1 MSLKEFF
8 LSRQFLKQ
16 LGLAFIIVVG
26 FVLLLLLY
34 LNIYTRHGQARPV
47 PDFFGLTMN
56 ETDSLAKKSKMRYQV
71 VDSVF
76 TSFVPRGCI
85 VEQNPKPGFKVK
97 KWRTISLII
106 NAFRPEMVAMPNLVD
121 LPLNQAIANI
131 EGAGLEM
138 GTLSYKP
145 DLSRNMVLNQKHNG
159 KDIIEG
165 DSLQKGSIIDLVLG
179 KGLSNQRTIV
189 PDLIGMTLEP
199 ARDRILR
206 ASLNLGTFIFDNT
219 ILAGEDSLNAF
230 VYKQNPEFNEEATL
244 QLGSSIY
251 LWLTVDS
258 MKLPV
263 DSTLIMLSDTIPG
276 LILDT
281 GTEK

>member
-26 FVLLLLLY
+26 FVLLMLLY
-34 LNIYTRHGQARPV
+34 LNIYTRHGQSRPV
-47 PDFFGLTMN
+47 PDFFGLTMKQ
-56 ETDSLAKKSKMRYQV
+56 TDSLARKSKMRYQV

-97 KWRTISLII
+97 KWRNISLII

-131 EGAGLEM
+131 KGAGLEM

-145 DLSRNMVLNQKHNG
+145 DLSKNMVLNQKHNG

-165 DSLQKGSIIDLVLG
+165 DSLQKGAIIDLVLG
-179 KGLSNQRTIV
+179 KGFSNQRTLV

-206 ASLNLGTFIFDNT
+206 ASMNLGTYKFDNT
-219 ILAGEDSLNAF
+219 ILTSDDSLNAF
-230 VYKQNPEFNEEATL
+230 VYKQNPEFDEEATL
-244 QLGSSIY
+244 PLGWSIY
-251 LWLTVDS
+251 LWLSVDS